1 MLTFNNIKSALVA
14 VGTNVGKVHLVSGES
29 NISISG
35 VHTLG
40 AGELWVIPVDKTQP
54 HVQVTSEHTLT
65 VLS

>member
-1 MLTFNNIKSALVA
+1 MLTFNNIKSTLVA

-29 NISISG
+29 SISISG

-65 VLS
+65 VLP

>member
-1 MLTFNNIKSALVA
+1 MLTFNNIKTLLVA
-14 VGTNVGKVHLVSGES
+14 AGANVGKVHLVLGDS

-40 AGELWVIPVDKTQP
+40 AGELWVIPVDRTQP

-65 VLS
+65 VLP